1 LLPVYNKSM
10 VLTGNAIKKLISDGK
25 LKLEPEPEV
34 KEASIKIHF
43 AESLT
48 VKPKEFVIATSKETF
63 EIPANIAGLYD
74 GYTHLARRGIITHLG
89 SMFVDPGTKGNITFE
104 VFNASDKEVVIEAGD
119 RAGHL
124 ILLQVKD

>member
-1 LLPVYNKSM
+1 M
-10 VLTGNAIKKLISDGK
+10 VLSGNFITNLIVTGK
-25 LKLEPEPEV
+25 LKIEPQPEV

-43 AESLT
+43 ANSLIL
-48 VKPKEFVIATSKETF
+48 KPKQFEITVSKETF
-63 EIPANIAGLYD
+63 ELPKGIAGLYD

-104 VFNASDKEVVIEAGD
+104 VFNASDQEVKIEAGD

-124 ILLQVKD
+124 ILLEVKE